1 MHNLFAKDGDGSIPR
16 QKVGIALRAMM
27 TYPSV
32 GIFMIMYVQEACLT
46 KIMKD
51 VEDVDYEMLL
61 ELLYKLVCTGQFRYQ
76 QEV

>member
-1 MHNLFAKDGDGSIPR
+1 
-16 QKVGIALRAMM
+16 M